1 MRAGAPYG
9 TTRKLTKFMKVRSG
23 TKKALRKTLGKKETY
38 VATMMD
44 VESPATC
51 KGTLTLKDDKDA
63 LEGWGAMDE
72 EETIVPK
79 EFLKGPR
86 DLPDDYTPP
95 TIHKVLFIHG
105 SSINEGFILPP
116 NIEVVIFSR
125 RGNLLWTGMFRK
137 MLAWIKKSYAE
148 LMNSDMEKYHLKT
161 FIRKGCKGPGFVM
174 KNAKEYTGA
183 MKTAEETFAEEISQ
197 SYPQYS
203 TSRRY
208 NPFGIFTTTIQIF
221 RGGRPCPNILLQN
234 DELGG
239 KGFEGDAGFWDIG
252 KKGEG
257 DVVIPLKKDDIST
270 ESLVKELPF
279 PKQIPLEMLLN
290 DDAFRNGGR
299 IRLYLFCCRVEEKGQ
314 EASNSQASDASQP
327 GKVYINKYGEL
338 TYSRSKKSVRSKG
351 KRSLFSRYKR
361 RR

>member
-1 MRAGAPYG
+1 MY
-9 TTRKLTKFMKVRSG
+9 
-23 TKKALRKTLGKKETY
+23 
-38 VATMMD
+38 
-44 VESPATC
+44 
-51 KGTLTLKDDKDA
+51 
-63 LEGWGAMDE
+63 
-72 EETIVPK
+72 
-79 EFLKGPR
+79 
-86 DLPDDYTPP
+86 
-95 TIHKVLFIHG
+95 
-105 SSINEGFILPP
+105 
-116 NIEVVIFSR
+116 
-125 RGNLLWTGMFRK
+125 RK

-161 FIRKGCKGPGFVM
+161 FIQKGCKGPGFVM

-183 MKTAEETFAEEISQ
+183 MKTAEETSQ
-197 SYPQYS
+197 VYPQYS

-208 NPFGIFTTTIQIF
+208 NPFSIFTTTIQIF

-239 KGFEGDAGFWDIG
+239 KAFEGDAGFWDIG

-279 PKQIPLEMLLN
+279 PKEIPLEMLLN

-338 TYSRSKKSVRSKG
+338 TYAHSKKSVRSKG
-351 KRSLFSRYKR
+351 KRSLFSRYKSR
-361 RR
+361 R